1 MEHFNIDTEKLGI
14 FNIKYSEPMSE
25 HTSFK
30 VGGPADVF
38 IEPSNV
44 EELKKAL
51 AFVRQHN
58 IPYYVIGNGT
68 NLLIGDKGI
77 RGAVIKIGENFGGIE
92 IMGEEVI
99 AECGVLLSTLSKV
112 VARDTLT
119 GLEFASG
126 IPGYLGGAIA
136 MNAGAYGGEMKDV
149 VEWVEVLD
157 ENLELQRYT
166 NAEMEFIYRKSIV
179 EPRNLIVLRCK
190 MKLKKGN
197 QEEINSLMSELNI
210 KRKTKQPLHLPSAG
224 STFKRPPGYYAGKLI
239 EDAGLRG
246 FSVGGAQVSELHCG
260 FVVNKGNA
268 NARDVY
274 DLIKHVQQTIF
285 NQFGIEV
292 ETEVKMLGEF

>member
-1 MEHFNIDTEKLGI
+1 MEDYKIDIEKMGI
-14 FNIKYSEPMSE
+14 INIKYNELMSQ

-30 VGGPADVF
+30 VGGPADIF
-38 IEPSNV
+38 IEPADL
-44 EELKKAL
+44 EELKKSL
-51 AFVRQHN
+51 VFVKKHS

-77 RGAVIKIGENFGGIE
+77 RGAIIKVGENFGEIE
-92 IMGEEVI
+92 VSGEEVI
-99 AECGVLLSTLSKV
+99 AECGVLLSTLSKT
-112 VARDTLT
+112 VARNTLT

-136 MNAGAYGGEMKDV
+136 MNAGAYGGEMKDI

-157 ENLELQRYT
+157 ENMELQRYT
-166 NAEMEFIYRKSIV
+166 NAEMEFVYRKSIV
-179 EPRNLIVLRCK
+179 EPRNLIVIRCK
-190 MKLKKGN
+190 MRLKKGN
-197 QEEINSLMSELNI
+197 QEEINNIMSDLNL

-246 FSVGGAQVSELHCG
+246 FSIGGAQVSELHCG
-260 FVVNKGNA
+260 FVVNNDNA
-268 NARDVY
+268 SARDVY
-274 DLIKHVQQTIF
+274 DLIKHVQQTVF
-285 NQFGIEV
+285 NQFGVNV

>member
-1 MEHFNIDTEKLGI
+1 MKHFNIDIEGLEI
-14 FNIKYSEPMSE
+14 LNIKYNELMSQ

-30 VGGPADVF
+30 VGGPADIF
-38 IEPSNV
+38 IEPSDL

-51 AFVRQHN
+51 NFVRQHN

-77 RGAVIKIGENFGGIE
+77 RGAVIKVGESFGEIE
-92 IMGEEVI
+92 ITGEEVI

-112 VARDTLT
+112 VARNALT

-157 ENLELQRYT
+157 GNLELQRFT
-166 NAEMEFIYRKSIV
+166 NSEMEFIYRKSIV
-179 EPRNLIVLRCK
+179 EPRNLIVIRCK

-197 QEEINSLMSELNI
+197 QEEINCIMSDLNL

-246 FSVGGAQVSELHCG
+246 FSLGGAQVSDLHCG

-268 NARDVY
+268 TARDVY
-274 DLIKHVQQTIF
+274 DLIKHVQQTVF
-285 NQFGIEV
+285 NQFGIKI
-292 ETEVKMLGEF
+292 ETEVKMIGEF

>member
-1 MEHFNIDTEKLGI
+1 MEHFNIDIEGLGI
-14 FNIKYSEPMSE
+14 VNIKYNELMSQ

-30 VGGPADVF
+30 VGGPADIF
-38 IEPSNV
+38 IEPADL
-44 EELKKAL
+44 EELKKSL
-51 AFVRQHN
+51 DFVRRQG

-77 RGAVIKIGENFGGIE
+77 RGAIIKVGENFGNIE
-92 IMGEEVI
+92 IAGEEVI
-99 AECGVLLSTLSKV
+99 AECGVLLSTLSKM
-112 VARDTLT
+112 VARNALT

-136 MNAGAYGGEMKDV
+136 MNAGAYGGEMKDI

-166 NAEMEFIYRKSIV
+166 NSEMEFVYRKSIV
-179 EPRNLIVLRCK
+179 EPRNLIVVRCM

-197 QEEINSLMSELNI
+197 QEEINDIMADLNL

-246 FSVGGAQVSELHCG
+246 FGIGGAQVSELHCG
-260 FVVNKGNA
+260 FVVNNGNA
-268 NARDVY
+268 TARDVY
-274 DLIKHVQQTIF
+274 DLIKHVQQTVF
-285 NQFGIEV
+285 NQFGVHV